1 MNNLWLVRTSASV
14 HFHWVIFEFIHSI
27 DGNAKAC
34 HHYSTFACASP
45 VSLHGLHF
53 FWQITTYLASIYVY
67 TYIHIDIIYTY
78 IYIYY
83 IYKPLY
89 WWPGSWKIP
98 YDLRP
103 ATKNDWERGWFDVRR
118 RGSWPWCRAWWPEDS
133 EATRHLMWSL
143 KMAPKSLEIRIQFPS
158 YHSKWERHH
167 KMFVRR

>member
-78 IYIYY
+78 TYVYIYIQTVVLMTRVM
-83 IYKPLY
+83 KDPLR
-89 WWPGSWKIP
+89 SASRHEKR
-98 YDLRP
+98 L
-103 ATKNDWERGWFDVRR
+103 
-118 RGSWPWCRAWWPEDS
+118 RAWLVWRPKAWKLAVVPGLMTWGFGGD
-133 EATRHLMWSL
+133 EALDVVTENGTEITRN
-143 KMAPKSLEIRIQFPS
+143 
-158 YHSKWERHH
+158 
-167 KMFVRR
+167 